1 MMSSN
6 RQASAARQSRDH
18 PVVLGSGVM
27 PFNRY
32 RDGSHW
38 RDWVRRAAFD
48 AIHDAG
54 IEQKDIDAVVVASE
68 TDFCSLQVNPAP
80 VVLDE
85 LGLAGVAAVRVEA
98 GGASGAAA
106 LRTAVHQIRAGAAK
120 CVLVVG
126 FDAAAGHLRAEDVQL
141 VYSMSFDAETDGLAG
156 ATAVTLYALSMAE
169 HMGIHQTT
177 AEQMAAVSV
186 KNHGNAIGNP
196 WAHKPMDITVQDVL
210 ASPMIAAP
218 YHKLDCSMASDGAAA
233 IVLAHADSAPEA
245 SEPRSRIIASTAAT
259 DRARLGDRAARH
271 QFAAKRQAA
280 LAAYNEAGITDPAS
294 EIHVAE
300 VYDAFTGAEIQGIE
314 ALGLAEPG
322 KAGPALASG
331 TFDRAGDLPVNLSG
345 GLIGQGGA
353 PGAVG
358 IAQAATIDRVLTGR
372 YRPDTTA
379 ARDYRLGLVDT
390 HGGLC
395 TTSIVHLME
404 RVEP

>member
-1 MMSSN
+1 MIGSKLNSTT
-6 RQASAARQSRDH
+6 RHDRVH
-18 PVVLGSGVM
+18 PVVLGTGVF
-27 PFNRY
+27 PFSRR

-38 RDWVRRAAFD
+38 RDWVRRAALD
-48 AIHDAG
+48 AIGDAE
-54 IEQKDIDAVVVASE
+54 IDLKDIDSVVVASE

-80 VVLDE
+80 VILDD
-85 LGLAGVAAVRVEA
+85 LMLTGVPAVRVEA

-106 LRTAVHQIRAGAAK
+106 LRAAVHQIRAGAAK
-120 CVLVVG
+120 CVLVAG

-141 VYSMSFDAETDGLAG
+141 VYSMSFDAELDGLAG

-169 HMGIHQTT
+169 HMRIYHTT
-177 AEQMAAVSV
+177 PEQMAAVSV

-196 WAHKPMDITVQDVL
+196 WAHKPMDITIADVL
-210 ASPMIAAP
+210 ASPMISVP

-233 IVLAHADSAPEA
+233 IILAHPDGAPGTT
-245 SEPRSRIIASTAAT
+245 EPRSRIIASAAAT
-259 DRARLGDRAARH
+259 DRAKLGDRAKRH
-271 QFAAKRQAA
+271 QFSAKRQAA
-280 LAAYNEAGITDPAS
+280 LTAYREAGVTAPARQ
-294 EIHVAE
+294 IHVAE
-300 VYDAFTGAEIQGIE
+300 IYDAFTGAEIQGIE

-322 KAGPALASG
+322 KAGPAMAVG
-331 TFDRAGDLPVNLSG
+331 AFDREGELPVNLSG

-358 IAQAATIDRVLTGR
+358 IAQAVTIDQILTGR
-372 YRPDTTA
+372 YRPDTTP

-395 TTSIVHLME
+395 TTSFVHVME

>member
-1 MMSSN
+1 MTGSST
-6 RQASAARQSRDH
+6 SS
-18 PVVLGSGVM
+18 PVVLGAGVM
-27 PFNRY
+27 PFSRY

-38 RDWVRRAAFD
+38 RDWVRRAALD
-48 AIHDAG
+48 AIQDAE
-54 IEQKDIDAVVVASE
+54 IEPADIGSVVVASE

-80 VVLDE
+80 VILDD
-85 LGLAGVAAVRVEA
+85 LGLAGVPAVRVEA

-120 CVLVVG
+120 CVLAVG

-141 VYSMSFDAETDGLAG
+141 VYSMSFDAELDGLAG

-169 HMGIHQTT
+169 HMSIHNTT

-196 WAHKPMDITVQDVL
+196 WAHKPMDISVADVL
-210 ASPMIAAP
+210 ASPMIATP

-233 IVLAHADSAPEA
+233 IVLAHADHAPGTA
-245 SEPRSRIIASTAAT
+245 RPRSRIVASAAAT
-259 DRARLGDRAARH
+259 DRARLGDRKQRH
-271 QFAAKRQAA
+271 QFGAKRQAA
-280 LAAYNEAGITDPAS
+280 LAAYAQAGVTDPAS
-294 EIHVAE
+294 QIHVAE
-300 VYDAFTGAEIQGIE
+300 VYDAFTGAELQGIE
-314 ALGLAEPG
+314 ALGLAEVG
-322 KAGPALASG
+322 KAGPAMAAG
-331 TFDRAGDLPVNLSG
+331 VFDRTGDLPVNLSG

-358 IAQAATIDRVLTGR
+358 IAQAATVDRILTGR
-372 YRPDTTA
+372 YRCDTTHD
-379 ARDYRLGLVDT
+379 RDYRLGLVDA

-395 TTSIVHLME
+395 TTSLVHLME

>member
-1 MMSSN
+1 MGSN
-6 RQASAARQSRDH
+6 IKNSTVRDNRAH
-18 PVVLGSGVM
+18 PVVLGAGVM

-38 RDWVRRAAFD
+38 RDWVRRAALD
-48 AIHDAG
+48 AIEDAG
-54 IEQKDIDAVVVASE
+54 IEPKDIGSVVVASE

-80 VVLDE
+80 VILDD
-85 LGLAGVAAVRVEA
+85 LGLAGVPAVRVEA

-106 LRTAVHQIRAGAAK
+106 LRVAVHQIKAGAAK
-120 CVLVVG
+120 CVLAVG

-141 VYSMSFDAETDGLAG
+141 VYSLSFDAETDGMAG
-156 ATAVTLYALSMAE
+156 ATAVALYALSMSE
-169 HMGIHQTT
+169 HMSIHHTT

-196 WAHKPMDITVQDVL
+196 WAHKPMDITIADVL

-233 IVLAHADSAPEA
+233 IVLAHADYAPRT
-245 SEPRSRIIASTAAT
+245 SELRSRIIASAAAT
-259 DRARLGDRAARH
+259 DRARLGDRIERH
-271 QFAAKRQAA
+271 HFAAKQQAA
-280 LAAYNEAGITDPAS
+280 LVAFKEAGITDPVHQ
-294 EIHVAE
+294 IDVAE
-300 VYDAFTGAEIQGIE
+300 VYDAFSGAEIQGIE

-322 KAGPALASG
+322 RAGPAMASG
-331 TFDRAGDLPVNLSG
+331 AFDRAGDLPVNLSG

-358 IAQAATIDRVLTGR
+358 IAQAATIDQILTGR
-372 YRPDTTA
+372 YRRDTTPVK
-379 ARDYRLGLVDT
+379 DYRLGLVDT

-395 TTSIVHLME
+395 TTSFVHVME
-404 RVEP
+404 QVEP

>member
-1 MMSSN
+1 MSSN
-6 RQASAARQSRDH
+6 SQNSITRNDRAH
-18 PVVLGSGVM
+18 PIVLGAGVM
-27 PFNRY
+27 PFGRH

-38 RDWVRRAAFD
+38 RDWVRRAALD
-48 AIHDAG
+48 AIHDAE
-54 IEQKDIDAVVVASE
+54 IDLKDIGSVVVASE

-80 VVLDE
+80 VVLDD
-85 LGLAGVAAVRVEA
+85 LGLAGVPALRVEA

-106 LRTAVHQIRAGAAK
+106 LRAAVHQIRAGAAK

-141 VYSMSFDAETDGLAG
+141 IYSMSFDAETDGLAG

-169 HMGIHQTT
+169 HMSIHRTT

-196 WAHKPMDITVQDVL
+196 WAHKPMDITIADVL

-233 IVLAHADSAPEA
+233 IVLAHADYAPKTT
-245 SEPRSRIIASTAAT
+245 EPRSRIIASAAAT
-259 DRARLGDRAARH
+259 DRARLGDRAERH
-271 QFAAKRQAA
+271 QFAAKRRAA
-280 LAAYNEAGITDPAS
+280 LAAFGEAGITDPARQ
-294 EIHVAE
+294 IDVAE

-322 KAGPALASG
+322 KAGPALAAG
-331 TFDRAGDLPVNLSG
+331 AFDRTGDLPVNLSG

-358 IAQAATIDRVLTGR
+358 IAQAATIDQILTGR
-372 YRPDTTA
+372 YRPDTTPVK
-379 ARDYRLGLVDT
+379 DYRLGLVDT

-395 TTSIVHLME
+395 TTSFVHLME

>member
-1 MMSSN
+1 MSSN
-6 RQASAARQSRDH
+6 SQYSTDRHGADH
-18 PVVLGSGVM
+18 PVVLGAGVM
-27 PFNRY
+27 PFGRH

-38 RDWVRRAAFD
+38 RDWVRRAALA
-48 AIHDAG
+48 AIHDAE
-54 IEQKDIDAVVVASE
+54 IDPKDIGSVVVASE

-80 VVLDE
+80 VILDD
-85 LGLAGVAAVRVEA
+85 LGLTGVPAVRVEA

-106 LRTAVHQIRAGAAK
+106 LRAAVHQIRAGAAK

-141 VYSMSFDAETDGLAG
+141 IYSLSFDAETDGLAG

-169 HMGIHQTT
+169 HMSIHHTT

-196 WAHKPMDITVQDVL
+196 WAHKPMDITIADVL
-210 ASPMIAAP
+210 TSPMIAAP

-233 IVLAHADSAPEA
+233 IVLAHADYAPKT
-245 SEPRSRIIASTAAT
+245 SEPRSRIIASAAAT
-259 DRARLGDRAARH
+259 DRARLGDRAERH
-271 QFAAKRQAA
+271 QFAAKRRAA
-280 LAAYNEAGITDPAS
+280 LAAFNEAGITDPARQ
-294 EIHVAE
+294 IDVAE

-322 KAGPALASG
+322 KAGPAMASG
-331 TFDRAGDLPVNLSG
+331 AFDRAGDLPVNLSG

-358 IAQAATIDRVLTGR
+358 IAQAATIDQILTGR
-372 YRPDTTA
+372 YRPDTTPA
-379 ARDYRLGLVDT
+379 KDYRLGLVDT

-395 TTSIVHLME
+395 TTSFVHLME
-404 RVEP
+404 RIEP